1 MTKIIDLIN
10 EKAAAEQVFY
20 SFEFFPPKTSEGVQ
34 NLFERQAYMKTLNP
48 LFCDIT
54 WGAGGS
60 TSELTLEIATH
71 MQQKVR

>member
-10 EKAAAEQVFY
+10 EKAASEQVFY